1 VEYAEITCRLEQ
13 LSNPGSRAGMARF
26 GINTEHAWG
35 VSIPALRG
43 LAREIGRNH
52 VLAQQMWASG
62 VHEMRILAGMVA
74 DPELMSRAD
83 MDEWAADLDSWD
95 VCDQCCMNLF
105 RKTSFAY
112 EKAAAWSRRDEEFVK
127 RAGFALMAALAV
139 GDKKAPDAPFVFFL
153 TLTEE
158 QAGDGRNFV
167 KKAVNWALRQIG
179 KRNLNLN
186 RQAVKTAQRFR
197 DAPSPAA
204 RWVAADALREL
215 TSAPVQ
221 NRLEL
226 K

>member
-26 GINTEHAWG
+26 GINTEHARG

-105 RKTSFAY
+105 EDTGFAY
-112 EKAAAWSRRDEEFVK
+112 EKAVEWSSRAEEFIK
-127 RAGFALMAALAV
+127 RAGFVLMARLAV
-139 GDKKAPDAPFVFFL
+139 SDKKAVDDKFEAFFQL
-153 TLTEE
+153 IKQEALDE
-158 QAGDGRNFV
+158 RNYV

-179 KRNLNLN
+179 KRSKRLNSKSIDVAKEIQN
-186 RQAVKTAQRFR
+186 MDSK
-197 DAPSPAA
+197 SA
-204 RWVAADALREL
+204 RWIAIDAVMEL
-215 TSAPVQ
+215 TSGSVQ
-221 NRLEL
+221 KRLRN
-226 K
+226 